1 MLDRR
6 LQTVADLTRD
16 GSRVA
21 DIGTDHAL
29 LPCALVAAGRCPSA
43 IASDIRVGPTEAA
56 QKTVAA
62 TGLEQ
67 TVSVRLGAGL
77 QTVSPDEVDDIV
89 IAGMGGETIASI
101 LEDAAWTKDPH
112 YRLIL
117 QPMTRPERLRRFL
130 YDNGFDIQTETV
142 AKDGRRLYTVLCVTY
157 SGVVRQFE
165 EAVYYIGKMDAKQG
179 KEYLETVCRRLQ
191 KEQAHTNESLSV
203 CIEQIEAY
211 IQQRWNP
218 WEDDQ

>member
-6 LQTVADLTRD
+6 LQAVAALVRD

-56 QKTVAA
+56 QRTVAA
-62 TGLEQ
+62 TGLERA
-67 TVSVRLGAGL
+67 VSVRLGGGL

-101 LEDAAWTKDPH
+101 LQDTPWTKDPH
-112 YRLIL
+112 YRLVL

-130 YDNGFDIQTETV
+130 YDNGYEIQTETIV
-142 AKDGRRLYTVLCVTY
+142 KDGRHLYTVLCVAY
-157 SGVVRQFE
+157 SGTVVPFE
-165 EAVYYIGKMDAKQG
+165 ESTYYIGKIDAKEG
-179 KEYLETVCRRLQ
+179 KEYLETVCRRLR
-191 KEQAHTNESLSV
+191 KEQAHGNESLSV
-203 CIEQIEAY
+203 CIEQIETY
-211 IQQRWNP
+211 IQRGV
-218 WEDDQ
+218 

>member
-6 LQTVADLTRD
+6 LQTVADLVRD

-56 QKTVAA
+56 RKTVAA
-62 TGLEQ
+62 TGLLQ
-67 TVSVRLGAGL
+67 TVSVRLGSGL

-101 LEDAAWTKDPH
+101 LEGAAWVKDPH
-112 YRLIL
+112 YRLVL

-130 YDNGFDIQTETV
+130 YDNGFDIQTETIV
-142 AKDGRRLYTVLCVTY
+142 KDGRRLYTVLCVAY
-157 SGVVRQFE
+157 RGAVRQFE
-165 EAVYYIGKMDAKQG
+165 DAAYYIGKIDAKEG
-179 KEYLETVCRRLQ
+179 REYLETVCRRLR
-191 KEQAHTNESLSV
+191 KEQAHADTSLST

-211 IQQRWNP
+211 IQQGG
-218 WEDDQ
+218 

>member
-6 LQTVADLTRD
+6 LQMVADLIRD

-89 IAGMGGETIASI
+89 IAGMGGETIIEILSASPWAKEKK
-101 LEDAAWTKDPH
+101 L
-112 YRLIL
+112 LL
-117 QPMTRPERLRRFL
+117 QPQTKLPELRRWL
-130 YDNGFDIQTETV
+130 NENGYD
-142 AKDGRRLYTVLCVTY
+142 VLDKLAALFVD
-157 SGVVRQFE
+157 F
-165 EAVYYIGKMDAKQG
+165 
-179 KEYLETVCRRLQ
+179 
-191 KEQAHTNESLSV
+191 
-203 CIEQIEAY
+203 
-211 IQQRWNP
+211 
-218 WEDDQ
+218 

>member
-6 LQTVADLTRD
+6 LQTVADLVRD

-29 LPCALVAAGRCPSA
+29 LPCALVSAGRCPCA

-56 QKTVAA
+56 RKTVKAA
-62 TGLEQ
+62 GLE
-67 TVSVRLGAGL
+67 TSVSVRLGSGL
-77 QTVSPDEVDDIV
+77 QTVSPDEADDIV
-89 IAGMGGETIASI
+89 IAGMGGETIAEI
-101 LEDAAWTKDPH
+101 LSDASWIKDEH

-130 YDNGFDIQTETV
+130 FDNGFSTETETV
-142 AKDGRRLYTVLCVTY
+142 VKDGRRHYTVLCVRYT
-157 SGVVRQFE
+157 GAVRQF
-165 EAVYYIGKMDAKQG
+165 ADVVYYIGKIDPNDG
-179 KEYLETVCRRLQ
+179 KEYLETVCRRLR
-191 KEQAHTNESLSV
+191 KEQAHSTEPLSA

-211 IQQRWNP
+211 IQRQWNP